1 MDGAEKASLLTR
13 LASNQYTWGYRLA
26 YPLFYPMQSS
36 RKAFDATKDSI
47 LMVTIRSLLA
57 RFN

>member
-1 MDGAEKASLLTR
+1 
-13 LASNQYTWGYRLA
+13 LA
-26 YPLFYPMQSS
+26 YPVFYPLFPA
-36 RKAFDATKDSI
+36 KHVFDATKDPI

>member
-1 MDGAEKASLLTR
+1 MDGSEKAALITQ
-13 LASNQYTWGYRLA
+13 LAVNQSSWGYRLA
-26 YPLFYPMQSS
+26 YPLFYPVESARRS
-36 RKAFDATKDSI
+36 FDATKDSI